1 MPGKTIFL
9 SERGDDKNDGLSAE
23 SPVLTGWRAIRISI
37 REHGTAF
44 QLTGSSDY
52 VRRMN
57 DQLEAKRKK
66 RESERRSGE
75 W

>member
-9 SERGDDKNDGLSAE
+9 SERGDDKNDGLTAE

-37 REHGTAF
+37 KEQGTAF

-52 VRRMN
+52 VRRTN
-57 DQLEAKRKK
+57 DQLEAKGKK
-66 RESERRSGE
+66 RESERGSGE
-75 W
+75 